1 MVIAL
6 LLNVSDNSEILDN
19 FNGEKKQERKVQG
32 YFKEGVVRSGKA
44 S

>member
-6 LLNVSDNSEILDN
+6 LWNVSDNREIIDS
-19 FNGEKKQERKVQG
+19 FNGGKKAEKG